1 MGIDGIGKGGGGI
14 PPTTGTP
21 GATGPTRAQETGKT
35 FSVEKPEG
43 AGAPAQ
49 VGSVAGTE
57 ATSPLAQ
64 LRAGQLDLN
73 GYLDAKV
80 HEATAHLHDVP
91 PAQLETIR
99 SMLRDRLASDPA
111 LTDLVQQATG
121 QVPALPED

>member
-1 MGIDGIGKGGGGI
+1 MGIDGIGKGGGRI
-14 PPTTGTP
+14 PPTTGT
-21 GATGPTRAQETGKT
+21 TGPTRAQETGKT
-35 FSVEKPEG
+35 FGVEKPEG
-43 AGAPAQ
+43 PTAPAQ
-49 VGSVAGTE
+49 VGAVAGTE
-57 ATSPLAQ
+57 ASSPLAQ
-64 LRAGQLDLN
+64 LRAGQIDLN

-91 PAQLETIR
+91 PAQMETIR

>member
-14 PPTTGTP
+14 PTTPGTTGP
-21 GATGPTRAQETGKT
+21 ARAQETGKT

-43 AGAPAQ
+43 ATAPAQ
-49 VGSVAGTE
+49 VGNVEGTE
-57 ATSPLAQ
+57 AASPLAQ
-64 LRAGQLDLN
+64 LRAGKLDLN

-80 HEATAHLHDVP
+80 NEATAHLHDVP
-91 PAQLETIR
+91 PAQLDTIK
-99 SMLRDRLASDPA
+99 SMLRDRIASDPA